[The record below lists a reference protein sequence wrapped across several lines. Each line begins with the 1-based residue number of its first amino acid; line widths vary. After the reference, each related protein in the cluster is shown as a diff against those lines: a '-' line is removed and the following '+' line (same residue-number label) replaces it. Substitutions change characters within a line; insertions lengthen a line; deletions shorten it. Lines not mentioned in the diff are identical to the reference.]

1 MNLWMVYTSNMN
13 GFEEVEKMVEG
24 EYTLDRWTRLL
35 EICKKGLQKKTST
48 AALDPRHLKVE
59 VAD

>member
-1 MNLWMVYTSNMN
+1 MENFIFCAVKSFTIVNYCNLHHNLR
-13 GFEEVEKMVEG
+13 E
-24 EYTLDRWTRLL
+24 
-35 EICKKGLQKKTST
+35 TST